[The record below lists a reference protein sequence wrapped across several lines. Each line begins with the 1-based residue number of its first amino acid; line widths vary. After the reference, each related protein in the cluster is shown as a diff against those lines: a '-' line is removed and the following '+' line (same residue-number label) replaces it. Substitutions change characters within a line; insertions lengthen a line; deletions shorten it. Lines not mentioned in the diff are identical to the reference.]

1 MASIQ
6 SSIFGVIELDP
17 VNSTF
22 QRTEFLVNGV
32 HCTCSLFIGE
42 GLVDQ
47 PEVLAR
53 TFAWLEDLNALDWSA
68 RQAFLQDRLDA
79 TAGVVAGYIDALEEL
94 DDEIIAR
101 LFGETDLSEIS
112 TEAVLSQLKL
122 CGVGVHLEQSFGL
135 TVNLDYCVNPE
146 FTDELLVARF
156 NDDGQVLTL
165 AHES

>member
-17 VNSTF
+17 VDSTF
-22 QRTEFLVNGV
+22 QRTEILVNGV
-32 HCTCSLFIGE
+32 SSTCSLFIGE

-47 PEVLAR
+47 PDVLAR
-53 TFAWLEDLNALDWSA
+53 TFAWLEDLNALDRRA
-68 RQAFLQDRLDA
+68 RQAFLEDRLHA
-79 TAGVVAGYIDALEEL
+79 TAGVVAGYIAELEGL
-94 DDEIIAR
+94 DDEIIAQ
-101 LFGETDLSEIS
+101 LFEETDPAAIT
-112 TEAVLSQLKL
+112 TEVVLSQLKL
-122 CGVGVHLEQSFGL
+122 CGVGLHLEQSFGL